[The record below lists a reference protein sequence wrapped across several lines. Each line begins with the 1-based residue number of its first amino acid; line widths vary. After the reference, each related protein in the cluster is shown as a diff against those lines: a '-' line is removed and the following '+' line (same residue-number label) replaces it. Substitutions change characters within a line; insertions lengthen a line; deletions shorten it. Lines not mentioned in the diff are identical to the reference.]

1 MRIVF
6 MGTPEFAIPTLRRLV
21 EAGHELVA
29 VVTAPHKPAGRGL
42 QLKPS
47 PVKEAAIE
55 LGITVLQPEKLKS
68 EAFLAE
74 LQALKPELAVVVA
87 FRMLPEVVWKM
98 PSKGTLNLHAALLPD
113 YRGAAPINWAV
124 VNGETKTGATT
135 FFIDQQIDTGDILL
149 KTEIDLPEE
158 WSAGDLYNVLMERD
172 AELVVETVAGIEADT
187 IVPQPQNE
195 IAFVHAAPKIFK
207 DDCRINWNQSS
218 KKIYD
223 FIRGMAPYP
232 TAWTTLSDKSLKI
245 FSSTYSKEN
254 VGKEAGEIV
263 IVAKKEFWVQCAEG
277 AIQIDEL
284 QFEGKKRMPAS
295 AFLLGFK
302 DEVTHVR

>member
-1 MRIVF
+1 

-29 VVTAPHKPAGRGL
+29 VVTAPDKPAGRGL

-158 WSAGDLYNVLMERD
+158 WSAGDLYNVLMERG
-172 AELVVETVAGIEADT
+172 AELVVETVAGIEANT

-207 DDCRINWNQSS
+207 HDCRINWNQSS
-218 KKIYD
+218 KKVYD

-254 VGKEAGEIV
+254 VGKEAGEMV
-263 IVAKKEFWVQCAEG
+263 IVAKKSFGYNAPKVPFKLMNCSLRAKNEC
-277 AIQIDEL
+277 L
-284 QFEGKKRMPAS
+284 QVHFCWALKMR
-295 AFLLGFK
+295 
-302 DEVTHVR
+302 